1 MSGLTGGA
9 AVDGDHASISVAL
22 PVGVT
27 SWTFQA
33 WGVGSYGDETYGTG
47 ANPTD
52 YGASVG
58 SNLLWQGV
66 GDDGNIYQAS
76 AEIAPV
82 AATGGVDLDLSF
94 IEGTPIGPV
103 DLTQN
108 WTLNGN
114 VLSFVSVSPALP
126 TSGLIDTDGNLNI
139 SSPAVTADA
148 TYTLTMEDQIGRQ
161 TSDTF
166 TLEITAAG
174 SAITIESV
182 TVGAYA
188 SGLPITIST
197 TQTPD
202 DASTVYWVLVPTG
215 DTAPSAAEVTAGQAA
230 GGGAPLDSGSFTW
243 TASPPAQAVT
253 SGIDQNCDIYVVID
267 NGTASNVGSDTNFAV
282 DSTAASLSAATG
294 TQTGATTASWG
305 VTSNEAAGTI
315 YAGARPAAS
324 AALTAA
330 QLIAGSGGAGVAW
343 DSDASPTADSANGG
357 TFAGLTASTD
367 YQVDVVQVD
376 AYGNTSSVVSSST
389 FTTAAGGTASLQWI
403 DQGAGV
409 AFTGYR
415 ENDTAHIFTIQ
426 TGGAGMVLVFP
437 VTYDA
442 RAVKNAPIIK
452 ETDASGTSF
461 SVMSDGTNTAD
472 YQVFNR
478 CGIAGYSFV
487 LASGT
492 SMDVYVEFDAL
503 VSRFGLLVVRLDSG
517 SIKTIDRV
525 GYDTPPNTTDF
536 VTTASVAANDITLAI
551 TQLRSSVLNGMTGL
565 GTPESFSDA
574 AGNVIGQYAIETQA
588 GAGTETV
595 TETYDDEG
603 QMLLVN
609 VG

>member
-1 MSGLTGGA
+1 MFDFVFSA
-9 AVDGDHASISVAL
+9 AVI
-22 PVGVT
+22 
-27 SWTFQA
+27 
-33 WGVGSYGDETYGTG
+33 
-47 ANPTD
+47 
-52 YGASVG
+52 
-58 SNLLWQGV
+58 
-66 GDDGNIYQAS
+66 
-76 AEIAPV
+76 
-82 AATGGVDLDLSF
+82 
-94 IEGTPIGPV
+94 
-103 DLTQN
+103 
-108 WTLNGN
+108 
-114 VLSFVSVSPALP
+114 
-126 TSGLIDTDGNLNI
+126 
-139 SSPAVTADA
+139 
-148 TYTLTMEDQIGRQ
+148 
-161 TSDTF
+161 
-166 TLEITAAG
+166 
-174 SAITIESV
+174 IESV
-182 TVGAYA
+182 TIGSYS
-188 SGLPITIST
+188 SGLPIAIVT
-197 TQTPD
+197 TQAPD
-202 DASTVYWVLVPTG
+202 DTSTVYWVIVPTG
-215 DTAPSAAEVTAGQAA
+215 ATAPSAAEVAAGQAA

-243 TASPPAQAVT
+243 TTSPPAQTVT
-253 SGIDQNCDIYVVID
+253 SGIDQNCDFYVVID
-267 NGTASNVGSDTNFAV
+267 NGLLSNVGSDTNFAV

-315 YAGARPAAS
+315 YAGVRPAAS
-324 AALTAA
+324 ATLTAA

-376 AYGNTSSVVSSST
+376 AYGNTSSVVSSAT

-426 TGGAGMVLVFP
+426 TGGPGTVLVFP
-437 VTYDA
+437 MTYDA
-442 RAVKNAPIIK
+442 RAVKNAPIVK
-452 ETDASGTSF
+452 ETDAAGASF
-461 SVMSDGTNTAD
+461 SVLTDGANTAD

-478 CGIAGYSFV
+478 CGAAGYSFV

-503 VSRFGLLVVRLDSG
+503 VSRFGLLVARLDSG
-517 SIKTIDRV
+517 SIKTVDRA